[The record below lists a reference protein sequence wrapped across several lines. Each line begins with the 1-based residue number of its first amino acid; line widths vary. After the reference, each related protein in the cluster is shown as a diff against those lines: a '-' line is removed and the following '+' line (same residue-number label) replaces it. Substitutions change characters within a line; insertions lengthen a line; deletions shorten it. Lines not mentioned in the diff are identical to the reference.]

1 LSIST
6 PLLSQGALLS
16 HGLSHYTIEMV
27 KGVSSD
33 VMEIVE
39 PAKEG
44 YQLTLSINFDK
55 IPHGKG
61 LVILH
66 FNDIQKILGT

>member
-1 LSIST
+1 
-6 PLLSQGALLS
+6 
-16 HGLSHYTIEMV
+16 MV

-33 VMEIVE
+33 AMEIVE

-44 YQLTLSINFDK
+44 YQLTLRINFDK
-55 IPHGKG
+55 IPRGKG

-66 FNDIQKILGT
+66 FNDIQNILGT

>member
-1 LSIST
+1 
-6 PLLSQGALLS
+6 
-16 HGLSHYTIEMV
+16 MV
-27 KGVSSD
+27 KDVSSD

-55 IPHGKG
+55 IPRGKG

-66 FNDIQKILGT
+66 FNDIQKILGTWNIFFILFTS